1 MRRQTSAGW
10 SRPSTTVTHAETGG
24 TVIPNLFLVGVQR
37 SATTGLWTY
46 LGQHPE
52 IFMAPKELHHF
63 GSDLGRHGT
72 HVNRGARPD
81 RAQYLAY
88 FDDAGDARYRGDASV
103 GYIYSTTAAREIKE
117 QAPDAR
123 ILVSFRNPVDMAYS
137 LHSLMRFQG
146 AEPEPS
152 LETAVSDGSQPRWA
166 FTSWPFRW
174 AFTYPR
180 LLRFSEQLQRYLDVF
195 GPSRVHVV
203 LYEDFVRDRGAVY
216 RGILDFLEVDPSFMP
231 EFPVVFANREERS
244 RLVTKWLKRTPLPV
258 RGMGRVF
265 VPSQSARRALG
276 RRIITAN
283 QREVARPQLDHDTR
297 RRLSDALT
305 PEVASLGQMLGRDLL
320 TEWSFGPSLTAT

>member
-1 MRRQTSAGW
+1 M
-10 SRPSTTVTHAETGG
+10 
-24 TVIPNLFLVGVQR
+24 IPNLFLVGVQR

-46 LGQHPE
+46 LGQHPQ

-72 HVNRGARPD
+72 QVNRGARPD
-81 RAQYLAY
+81 RAQYLGY
-88 FDDAGDARYRGDASV
+88 FDGAGDARYAGDASV

-117 QAPDAR
+117 HSPDAR

-152 LETAVSDGSQPRWA
+152 LEAAVSDGSQPRWA
-166 FTSWPFRW
+166 YTSWPFRW

-195 GPSRVHVV
+195 GPDRVHVV
-203 LYEDFVRDRGAVY
+203 LYEDFVADPASVY
-216 RGILDFLEVDPSFMP
+216 RGILDFLDVDRGFSP

-244 RLVTKWLKRTPLPV
+244 RLVTRWMKRTPLAV
-258 RGMGRVF
+258 RGMARMV
-265 VPSQSARRALG
+265 VPSRSFRRALG
-276 RRIITAN
+276 VRIISAN
-283 QREVARPQLDHDTR
+283 QRVVPRPELDAATR

-305 PEVASLGQMLGRDLL
+305 SEVSTLGTLLGRDLL
-320 TEWSFGPSLTAT
+320 AEWSFGPSLTST

>member
-1 MRRQTSAGW
+1 
-10 SRPSTTVTHAETGG
+10 
-24 TVIPNLFLVGVQR
+24 VIPNLFLVGVQR

-72 HVNRGARPD
+72 QVNRGARPD

-88 FDDAGDARYRGDASV
+88 FEDAGDVHYAGDASV
-103 GYIYSTTAAREIKE
+103 GYIYSTTAALEIKE
-117 QAPDAR
+117 HSPDAR

-137 LHSLMRFQG
+137 LHSLMTFQG
-146 AEPEPS
+146 AESEPS
-152 LETAVSDGSQPRWA
+152 LEVAVSDGSQPRWA

-195 GPSRVHVV
+195 GPERVHVV
-203 LYEDFVRDRGAVY
+203 LYEDFVADPASVY
-216 RGILDFLEVDPSFMP
+216 RGITEFLGVDVGFTP

-244 RLVTKWLKRTPLPV
+244 RLVTRWLKRTPLPV
-258 RGMGRVF
+258 RGMARLV
-265 VPSQSARRALG
+265 VPSRSARRALG
-276 RRIITAN
+276 TRIISAN
-283 QREVARPQLDHDTR
+283 QKVVPRPELDSATR
-297 RRLSDALT
+297 RRLSDALSS
-305 PEVASLGQMLGRDLL
+305 EVASLGAMIGRDLL
-320 TEWSFGPSLTAT
+320 AEWSFGPSLTST